1 MGRIDVEKN
10 DWIKGCRRERKKEM
24 VKNEVK
30 NEGEGREAEKER
42 ELDCIVEL
50 CGGVWPCGYAI
61 VQESLK
67 VGIGKG

>member
-1 MGRIDVEKN
+1 
-10 DWIKGCRRERKKEM
+10 M